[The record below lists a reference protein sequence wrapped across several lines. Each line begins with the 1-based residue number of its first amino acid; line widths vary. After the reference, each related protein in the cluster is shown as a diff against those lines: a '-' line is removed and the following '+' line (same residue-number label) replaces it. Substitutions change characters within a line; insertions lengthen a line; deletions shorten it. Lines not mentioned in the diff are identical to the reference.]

1 MDEYFTELTLLPVCN
16 CGHII
21 DNLYVEESIEERYGM
36 KNVKVNFVPSLCPNC
51 GRIFERIIYDRRL
64 FKE

>member
-21 DNLYVEESIEERYGM
+21 DNLYVEESVEERYGM
-36 KNVKVNFVPSLCPNC
+36 KNVKVNFVQANVRTVEECL
-51 GRIFERIIYDRRL
+51 
-64 FKE
+64 KELYMTVGL